1 MLKLQKGDKLVM
13 IGDSV
18 TDCERA
24 KPVGEGLFNAIGR
37 GYVSNVDALLSS
49 AYPELEIRVVN
60 MGISGNTVLD
70 LKKRWQTD
78 VLDQKP
84 DWLSVM
90 IGINDVWRQYDSPRI
105 KESHV
110 DLEAYEAALRELLQ
124 AVRPQLKG
132 LVLMTPFFIESNTED
147 AMRRTM
153 DQYGEV
159 VKRLALEFDA
169 TLVDTQASFNKL
181 LSHMHSSNIA
191 WDRVH
196 PNHVGHMTLAR
207 AFLNGVGF
215 DWSRQ

>member
-132 LVLMTPFFIESNTED
+132 LVLMTPFFIELNTED